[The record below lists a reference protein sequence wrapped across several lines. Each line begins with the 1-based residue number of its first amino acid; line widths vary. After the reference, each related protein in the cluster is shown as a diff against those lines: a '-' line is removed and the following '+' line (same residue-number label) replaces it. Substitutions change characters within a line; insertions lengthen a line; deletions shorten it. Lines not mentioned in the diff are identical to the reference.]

1 MARVRECKGTEKM
14 ANPFHLGAISSLLM
28 QNFLLKGRNVDFF
41 FEYSYKILNFAKAKK
56 EMMAATLDNVSP
68 AILRWAIQRA
78 GYNEEKAVEVFPKLG
93 EWLSGEKQPTIS
105 QLQRF
110 ASKFFVPF
118 GYLFLQQ
125 PPTEVIPFPMFRGEA
140 GQNSHFDLNVYDT
153 VMNVQSRQD
162 WLEDYLSEN
171 EIGVCEI
178 VDSIKLNTPISEAVS
193 LLRETLRLK
202 PCWAFGY
209 QKIEEALNALT
220 QELEDA
226 GIFLAFNGVVGNN
239 THRAL
244 KVSECRG
251 FALVNQTA
259 PYIFVNSA
267 DSKSAQMFT
276 IIHETAHIML
286 GISAGHAGEELFSH
300 DTVESYCDKV
310 AAEFLVPADV
320 LQDVWTGDI
329 KRASRKFKVS
339 EIVVARRAHDLR
351 LMSDT
356 EYRAFWLEYSKRPIS
371 KKKDGGGGS
380 FYLTSVKRV
389 GKLFAIHVRNAVNN
403 RQLSYTDAYRLT
415 GLYGN
420 TYQHF
425 MNNNV

>member
-1 MARVRECKGTEKM
+1 
-14 ANPFHLGAISSLLM
+14 
-28 QNFLLKGRNVDFF
+28 
-41 FEYSYKILNFAKAKK
+41 
-56 EMMAATLDNVSP
+56 MAATLNNISP
-68 AILRWAIQRA
+68 AILRWAILRA
-78 GYNEEKAVEVFPKLG
+78 GYNEEKAVEAFPKLG
-93 EWLSGEKQPTIS
+93 DWLYEEKLPTIS

-125 PPTEVIPFPMFRGEA
+125 APRETIPFPMFRGEA

-162 WLEDYLSEN
+162 WLEDYLNEN
-171 EIGVCEI
+171 EIGACEI
-178 VDSIKLNTPISEAVS
+178 VDSIQLSTPISEAVS
-193 LLRETLRLK
+193 LLRETLQLESR
-202 PCWAFGY
+202 WAFGY
-209 QKIEEALNALT
+209 QKIEEALNTLT
-220 QELEDA
+220 QKLEDA
-226 GIFLAFNGVVGNN
+226 GVFLAFNGVVGNN

-329 KRASRKFKVS
+329 KRVSRKFKVS

-351 LMSDT
+351 LMSDID
-356 EYRAFWLEYSKRPIS
+356 YRAFWLEYSKRPIN
-371 KKKDGGGGS
+371 KKKEGGGGS

-389 GKLFAIHVRNAVNN
+389 GRLFAIHVRNAVNN